1 MTQDLLEVFRSMDFS
16 DKDEGIT
23 LNDRVLIIDGMNT
36 FIRSL
41 AAIPTMDE
49 IGNHI
54 GGVSGFLKS
63 VGYVIRKFKPSRVYV
78 IFDGKG
84 GSKRRREIY
93 PDYKS
98 GRKPLTRLNRTYD
111 MTTEQDE
118 QDLMRYELVIVAKA
132 LMKLP
137 ITTITLDHV
146 EADDIISYI
155 AQHTVENGGESIIY
169 STDKDFLQ
177 LVGDGI
183 KVWNPVRKKTYI
195 PETVLEDYS
204 IHPNNFLLYRALTG
218 DTSDNLPGIKGLGM
232 KTLLKFMP
240 GFATEQYLTLGD
252 VMTTAKNPKRKLKV
266 TSKIVDEQ
274 ESIKRNIKLMSLRSV
289 MISDN
294 NKMKILNKIN
304 RPQLSLHK
312 YDLTKLL
319 METNI
324 LPAMQNYD
332 SWVVS
337 TFNSLTRFDG

>member
-1 MTQDLLEVFRSMDFS
+1 MTQDLLEVFQSMDFS
-16 DKDEGIT
+16 NKDDGIT

-36 FIRSL
+36 FIRSF

-49 IGNHI
+49 NGNHI
-54 GGVSGFLKS
+54 GGVTGFLKS

-155 AQHTVENGGESIIY
+155 AQHVVENGGESIIY

-240 GFATEQYLTLGD
+240 GFATEEKLDLDGVITIAESSKSK
-252 VMTTAKNPKRKLKV
+252 VM
-266 TSKIVDEQ
+266 SKIVDQKETIQ
-274 ESIKRNIKLMSLRSV
+274 RNLILMSLLSV

-319 METNI
+319 IETNI
-324 LPAMQNYD
+324 LPSMQNYD

>member
-1 MTQDLLEVFRSMDFS
+1 MTQELLEVFQSMDFS
-16 DKDEGIT
+16 KDEGIA

-36 FIRSL
+36 FIRSF

-49 IGNHI
+49 NGNHI
-54 GGVSGFLKS
+54 GGVTGFLKS
-63 VGYVIRKFKPSRVYV
+63 VGYVTRKFKPSRVYV

-84 GSKRRREIY
+84 GSKRRRDIY
-93 PDYKS
+93 PDYKL

-111 MTTEQDE
+111 MTTEKDE

-146 EADDIISYI
+146 EADDIMSYI
-155 AQHTVENGGESIIY
+155 AQHVVENGGESIIY

-195 PETVLEDYS
+195 PEIVVEDYE

-232 KTLLKFMP
+232 KTLLKIVPEFV
-240 GFATEQYLTLGD
+240 TEQHLTFDD
-252 VMTTAKNPKRKLKV
+252 VIDAAENSKLKV
-266 TSKIVDEQ
+266 ASRIIDEQ
-274 ESIKRNIKLMSLRSV
+274 ESIKLNIKLMSLRSV

-319 METNI
+319 IETNI

-337 TFNSLTRFDG
+337 TFNPLTRFDG

>member
-1 MTQDLLEVFRSMDFS
+1 MTQDLLEVFQSMDFS
-16 DKDEGIT
+16 KDEGIA

-36 FIRSL
+36 FIRSF

-49 IGNHI
+49 NGNHI
-54 GGVSGFLKS
+54 GGVTGFLKS
-63 VGYVIRKFKPSRVYV
+63 VGYVTRKFKPSRVYV

-84 GSKRRREIY
+84 GSKRRRDIY
-93 PDYKS
+93 PDYKL

-111 MTTEQDE
+111 MTTEKDE

-155 AQHTVENGGESIIY
+155 AQHVGENGGESIIY

-177 LVGDGI
+177 LVGDDI

-195 PETVLEDYS
+195 PEIVVEDYE

-232 KTLLKFMP
+232 KTLLKIVPEFV
-240 GFATEQYLTLGD
+240 TEQPLTFDD
-252 VMTTAKNPKRKLKV
+252 VIDAAENSKLKV
-266 TSKIVDEQ
+266 ASRIVDEQ

-319 METNI
+319 LETNI

-337 TFNSLTRFDG
+337 TFNPLTRFDG

>member
-1 MTQDLLEVFRSMDFS
+1 MTQDLLEVFQSMDFS
-16 DKDEGIT
+16 NKDDGIT

-36 FIRSL
+36 FIRSF

-49 IGNHI
+49 NGNHI
-54 GGVSGFLKS
+54 GGVTGFLKS

-137 ITTITLDHV
+137 ITTITLDYV

-155 AQHTVENGGESIIY
+155 AQHVVENGGESIIY

-195 PETVLEDYS
+195 PETVLEDYT

-218 DTSDNLPGIKGLGM
+218 DISDNLPGIKGLGM

-240 GFATEQYLTLGD
+240 GFATEEKLDLDD
-252 VMTTAKNPKRKLKV
+252 VITVAESSKSKV
-266 TSKIVDEQ
+266 ILKIVDQKENIQ
-274 ESIKRNIKLMSLRSV
+274 RNLILMSLLSV
-289 MISDN
+289 MMSDN
-294 NKMKILNKIN
+294 NKLKVLNKIN
-304 RPQLSLHK
+304 KPQLFLKK

-319 METNI
+319 IETNI
-324 LPAMQNYD
+324 LPSMQNYD

>member
-1 MTQDLLEVFRSMDFS
+1 MTQDLLEVFQSMDFS
-16 DKDEGIT
+16 NKDDGIT

-36 FIRSL
+36 FIRSF

-49 IGNHI
+49 NGNHI
-54 GGVSGFLKS
+54 GGVTGFLKS

-155 AQHTVENGGESIIY
+155 AQHVVEDGGESIIY

-195 PETVLEDYS
+195 PETVLEDYT

-240 GFATEQYLTLGD
+240 GFVTEEKLTLDD
-252 VMTTAKNPKRKLKV
+252 VITVAESSKSKV
-266 TSKIVDEQ
+266 ILKIVDQKENIQ
-274 ESIKRNIKLMSLRSV
+274 RNLILMSLLSV
-289 MISDN
+289 MMSDN
-294 NKMKILNKIN
+294 NKLKVLNKIN
-304 RPQLSLHK
+304 KPQLFLKK

-319 METNI
+319 IETNI
-324 LPAMQNYD
+324 LPSMQNYD

>member
-1 MTQDLLEVFRSMDFS
+1 MTQDLLEVFQSMDFS
-16 DKDEGIT
+16 KDEGIA

-36 FIRSL
+36 FIRSF

-49 IGNHI
+49 NGNHI
-54 GGVSGFLKS
+54 GGVTGFLKS
-63 VGYVIRKFKPSRVYV
+63 VGYVTRKYKPSRVYV

-84 GSKRRREIY
+84 GSKRRRDIY
-93 PDYKS
+93 PDYKL

-111 MTTEQDE
+111 MTTEKDE

-155 AQHTVENGGESIIY
+155 AQHVGENGGESIIY

-177 LVGDGI
+177 LVGDDI

-195 PETVLEDYS
+195 PEIVVEDYE

-232 KTLLKFMP
+232 KTLLKIVPEFV
-240 GFATEQYLTLGD
+240 TEQPLTFDD
-252 VMTTAKNPKRKLKV
+252 VIDAAENSKLKV
-266 TSKIVDEQ
+266 ASRIIDKQ
-274 ESIKRNIKLMSLRSV
+274 ESIKLNIKLMSLRSV

-319 METNI
+319 IETNI

-337 TFNSLTRFDG
+337 TFNPLTRFDG

>member
-1 MTQDLLEVFRSMDFS
+1 MTQDLLEVFQSMDFS
-16 DKDEGIT
+16 NKDDGIT

-36 FIRSL
+36 FIRSF

-49 IGNHI
+49 NGNHI
-54 GGVSGFLKS
+54 GGVTGFLKS

-155 AQHTVENGGESIIY
+155 AQHVVEDGGESIIY

-195 PETVLEDYS
+195 PETVLEDYT

-218 DTSDNLPGIKGLGM
+218 DTSDNLPGIKGLGI

-240 GFATEQYLTLGD
+240 GFVTEEKLDLDD
-252 VMTTAKNPKRKLKV
+252 VITIAESSKSKV
-266 TSKIVDEQ
+266 MSKIVDQKETIQ
-274 ESIKRNIKLMSLRSV
+274 RNLILMSLLSV

-319 METNI
+319 IETNI
-324 LPAMQNYD
+324 LPSMQNYD

>member
-1 MTQDLLEVFRSMDFS
+1 MTQDLLEVFQSMDFS
-16 DKDEGIT
+16 KDEGIA

-36 FIRSL
+36 FIRSF

-49 IGNHI
+49 NGNHI
-54 GGVSGFLKS
+54 GGVTGFLKS
-63 VGYVIRKFKPSRVYV
+63 VGYVTRKFKPSRVYV

-84 GSKRRREIY
+84 GSKRRRDIY
-93 PDYKS
+93 PDYKL
-98 GRKPLTRLNRTYD
+98 GRKPLTRLNRTYV
-111 MTTEQDE
+111 MTTEKDE

-146 EADDIISYI
+146 EADDIMSYV
-155 AQHTVENGGESIIY
+155 AQHVVENGGESIIY

-195 PETVLEDYS
+195 PEIVVEDYE

-232 KTLLKFMP
+232 KTLLKIVPEFV
-240 GFATEQYLTLGD
+240 TEQHLTFDD
-252 VMTTAKNPKRKLKV
+252 VIDAAENSKLKV
-266 TSKIVDEQ
+266 ASRIIDEQ
-274 ESIKRNIKLMSLRSV
+274 ESIKLNIKLMSLRSV

-319 METNI
+319 IETNI

-337 TFNSLTRFDG
+337 TFNPLTRFDG

>member
-1 MTQDLLEVFRSMDFS
+1 MTQDLLEVFQSMDFS
-16 DKDEGIT
+16 DKDEGIA

-36 FIRSL
+36 FIRSF

-49 IGNHI
+49 NGNHI
-54 GGVSGFLKS
+54 GGVTGFLKS
-63 VGYVIRKFKPSRVYV
+63 VGYVTRKFKPSRVYV

-84 GSKRRREIY
+84 GSKRRRDIY
-93 PDYKS
+93 PDYKL

-111 MTTEQDE
+111 MTTEKDE

-146 EADDIISYI
+146 EADDIMSYV
-155 AQHTVENGGESIIY
+155 AQHVVENGGESIIY

-195 PETVLEDYS
+195 PEIVVEDYE

-232 KTLLKFMP
+232 KTLLKIVPEFV
-240 GFATEQYLTLGD
+240 TEQHLTFDD
-252 VMTTAKNPKRKLKV
+252 VIDAAENSKLKV
-266 TSKIVDEQ
+266 ASRIIDEQ
-274 ESIKRNIKLMSLRSV
+274 ESIKLNIKLMSLRSV

-319 METNI
+319 LETNI

-337 TFNSLTRFDG
+337 TFNPLTRFDG

>member
-1 MTQDLLEVFRSMDFS
+1 MTQDLLEVFQSMDFS
-16 DKDEGIT
+16 DKDSGIA

-36 FIRSL
+36 FIRSF

-49 IGNHI
+49 NGNHI
-54 GGVSGFLKS
+54 GGVTGFLKS
-63 VGYVIRKFKPSRVYV
+63 VGYVTRKFKPSRVYV

-84 GSKRRREIY
+84 GSKRRRDIY
-93 PDYKS
+93 PDYKL

-111 MTTEQDE
+111 MTTEKDE

-155 AQHTVENGGESIIY
+155 AQHVGENGGESIIY

-177 LVGDGI
+177 LVGDDI

-195 PETVLEDYS
+195 PEIVVEDYE

-232 KTLLKFMP
+232 KTLLKIVPEFV
-240 GFATEQYLTLGD
+240 TEQPLTFDD
-252 VMTTAKNPKRKLKV
+252 VIDAAENSKLKV
-266 TSKIVDEQ
+266 ASRIVDEQ
-274 ESIKRNIKLMSLRSV
+274 ESIKLNIKLMSLRSV

-319 METNI
+319 LETNI

-337 TFNSLTRFDG
+337 TFNPLTRFDG

>member
-1 MTQDLLEVFRSMDFS
+1 MTQDLLEVFQSMDFS
-16 DKDEGIT
+16 NKDDGIT

-36 FIRSL
+36 FIRSF

-49 IGNHI
+49 NGNHI
-54 GGVSGFLKS
+54 GGVTGFLKS

-137 ITTITLDHV
+137 ITTITLDYV

-155 AQHTVENGGESIIY
+155 AQHVVEDGGESIIY

-195 PETVLEDYS
+195 PETVLEDYT

-240 GFATEQYLTLGD
+240 GFVTEEKLTLDD
-252 VMTTAKNPKRKLKV
+252 VITVAESSKSKV
-266 TSKIVDEQ
+266 ILKIVDQKENIQ
-274 ESIKRNIKLMSLRSV
+274 RNLILMSLLSV
-289 MISDN
+289 MMSDN
-294 NKMKILNKIN
+294 NKLKVLNKIN
-304 RPQLSLHK
+304 KPQLFLKK

-319 METNI
+319 IETNI
-324 LPAMQNYD
+324 LPSMQNYD

>member
-1 MTQDLLEVFRSMDFS
+1 MTQDLLEVFQSMDFS
-16 DKDEGIT
+16 DKDEGIA

-36 FIRSL
+36 FIRSF

-49 IGNHI
+49 NGNHI
-54 GGVSGFLKS
+54 GGVTGFLKS
-63 VGYVIRKFKPSRVYV
+63 VGYVTRKFKPSRVYV

-84 GSKRRREIY
+84 GSKRRRDIY
-93 PDYKS
+93 PDYKA

-146 EADDIISYI
+146 EADDIMSYI
-155 AQHTVENGGESIIY
+155 AQHVVENGGESIIY

-195 PETVLEDYS
+195 PETVLEDYT

-240 GFATEQYLTLGD
+240 GFATEEKLTLD
-252 VMTTAKNPKRKLKV
+252 EVITIAESSKSKVM
-266 TSKIVDEQ
+266 SKIVDQKEIIQ
-274 ESIKRNIKLMSLRSV
+274 RNLTLMSLLSV

-304 RPQLSLHK
+304 SPQLSLHK
-312 YDLTKLL
+312 YGLTKLL
-319 METNI
+319 IETNI
-324 LPAMQNYD
+324 LPSMQNYD

>member
-1 MTQDLLEVFRSMDFS
+1 MTQDLLEVFQSMDFS
-16 DKDEGIT
+16 NKDEGIT

-36 FIRSL
+36 FIRSF

-49 IGNHI
+49 NGNHI
-54 GGVSGFLKS
+54 GGVTGFLKS

-146 EADDIISYI
+146 EADDIMSYV
-155 AQHTVENGGESIIY
+155 AQHVVENGGESIIY

-218 DTSDNLPGIKGLGM
+218 DTSDNLPGIKGLGI

-240 GFATEQYLTLGD
+240 GFVTEEKLDLDGVITIAESSKSK
-252 VMTTAKNPKRKLKV
+252 VM
-266 TSKIVDEQ
+266 SKIVDQKETIQ
-274 ESIKRNIKLMSLRSV
+274 RNLILMSLLSV

-304 RPQLSLHK
+304 SPQLSLHK
-312 YDLTKLL
+312 YGLTKLL
-319 METNI
+319 IETNI
-324 LPAMQNYD
+324 LPSMQNYD

>member
-1 MTQDLLEVFRSMDFS
+1 MTQDLLEVFQSMDFS
-16 DKDEGIT
+16 NKDEGIT

-36 FIRSL
+36 FIRSF

-49 IGNHI
+49 NGNHI
-54 GGVSGFLKS
+54 GGVTGFLKS

-84 GSKRRREIY
+84 GSKRRRDIY

-137 ITTITLDHV
+137 ITTITLDYV

-155 AQHTVENGGESIIY
+155 AQHVVENGGESIIY

-195 PETVLEDYS
+195 PETVLEDYT

-240 GFATEQYLTLGD
+240 GFATEEKLDLDD
-252 VMTTAKNPKRKLKV
+252 VITVAESSKSKV
-266 TSKIVDEQ
+266 ILKIVDQKENIQ
-274 ESIKRNIKLMSLRSV
+274 RNLILMSLLSV
-289 MISDN
+289 MMSDN
-294 NKMKILNKIN
+294 NKLKVLNKIN
-304 RPQLSLHK
+304 KPQLFLKK

-319 METNI
+319 IETNI
-324 LPAMQNYD
+324 LPSMQNYD

>member
-1 MTQDLLEVFRSMDFS
+1 MTQDLLEVFQSMDFS
-16 DKDEGIT
+16 KDEGIA

-36 FIRSL
+36 FIRSF

-49 IGNHI
+49 NGNHI
-54 GGVSGFLKS
+54 GGVTGFLKS
-63 VGYVIRKFKPSRVYV
+63 VGYVTRKFKPSRVYV

-84 GSKRRREIY
+84 GSKRRRDIY
-93 PDYKS
+93 PDYKL

-111 MTTEQDE
+111 MTTEKDE

-155 AQHTVENGGESIIY
+155 AQHVVEGGGESIIY

-195 PETVLEDYS
+195 PETVLEDYT

-218 DTSDNLPGIKGLGM
+218 DTSDNLPGIKGLGI

-240 GFATEQYLTLGD
+240 GFVTEEKLTLDD
-252 VMTTAKNPKRKLKV
+252 VITIAESSKSKV
-266 TSKIVDEQ
+266 MSKIVDQKETIQ
-274 ESIKRNIKLMSLRSV
+274 RNLILMSLLSV

-304 RPQLSLHK
+304 SPQLSLHK
-312 YDLTKLL
+312 YGLTKLL
-319 METNI
+319 IETNI
-324 LPAMQNYD
+324 LPSMQNYD

>member
-1 MTQDLLEVFRSMDFS
+1 MTQDLLEVFQSMDFS
-16 DKDEGIT
+16 NKDDGIT
-23 LNDRVLIIDGMNT
+23 LNDRVLIIDGMNK
-36 FIRSL
+36 FIRSF

-49 IGNHI
+49 NGNHI
-54 GGVSGFLKS
+54 GGVTGFLKS

-304 RPQLSLHK
+304 SPQLSLHK

-319 METNI
+319 IETNI
-324 LPAMQNYD
+324 LPSMQNYD
-332 SWVVS
+332 SWVVT

>member
-1 MTQDLLEVFRSMDFS
+1 MTQDLLEVFQSMDFS
-16 DKDEGIT
+16 NKDEGIT

-36 FIRSL
+36 FIRSF

-49 IGNHI
+49 NGNHI
-54 GGVSGFLKS
+54 GGVTGFLKS

-84 GSKRRREIY
+84 GSKRRRDIY

-155 AQHTVENGGESIIY
+155 AQHVVENGGESIIY

-195 PETVLEDYS
+195 PETVLEDYT

-240 GFATEQYLTLGD
+240 GFVTEEKLTLDD
-252 VMTTAKNPKRKLKV
+252 VITVAESSKSKV
-266 TSKIVDEQ
+266 ILKIVDQKENIQ
-274 ESIKRNIKLMSLRSV
+274 RNLILMSLLSV
-289 MISDN
+289 MMSDN
-294 NKMKILNKIN
+294 NKLKVLNKIN
-304 RPQLSLHK
+304 KPQLFLKK

-319 METNI
+319 IETNI
-324 LPAMQNYD
+324 LPSMQNYD

>member
-1 MTQDLLEVFRSMDFS
+1 MTQDLLEVFQSMDFS
-16 DKDEGIT
+16 DKDEGIA

-36 FIRSL
+36 FIRSF

-49 IGNHI
+49 NGNHI
-54 GGVSGFLKS
+54 GGVTGFLKS
-63 VGYVIRKFKPSRVYV
+63 VGYVTRKFKPSRVYV

-84 GSKRRREIY
+84 GSKRRRDIY
-93 PDYKS
+93 PDYKL

-111 MTTEQDE
+111 MTTEKDE

-155 AQHTVENGGESIIY
+155 AQHVGENGGESIIY

-177 LVGDGI
+177 LVGDDI

-195 PETVLEDYS
+195 PEIVVEDYE

-232 KTLLKFMP
+232 KTLLKIVPEFV
-240 GFATEQYLTLGD
+240 TEQPLTFDD
-252 VMTTAKNPKRKLKV
+252 VIDAAENSKLKV
-266 TSKIVDEQ
+266 ASRIVDEQ

-319 METNI
+319 LETNI

-337 TFNSLTRFDG
+337 TFNPLTRFDG

>member
-1 MTQDLLEVFRSMDFS
+1 MTQDLLEVFQSMDFS
-16 DKDEGIT
+16 DKDAGIA

-36 FIRSL
+36 FIRSF

-49 IGNHI
+49 NGNHI
-54 GGVSGFLKS
+54 GGVTGFLKS
-63 VGYVIRKFKPSRVYV
+63 VGYVTRKFKPSRVYV

-84 GSKRRREIY
+84 GSKRRRDIY
-93 PDYKS
+93 PDYKL

-111 MTTEQDE
+111 MTTEKDE

-155 AQHTVENGGESIIY
+155 AQHVGENGGESIIY

-195 PETVLEDYS
+195 PEIVVEDYE

-232 KTLLKFMP
+232 KTLLKIVPEFV
-240 GFATEQYLTLGD
+240 TEQHLTFDD
-252 VMTTAKNPKRKLKV
+252 VIDAAENSKLKV
-266 TSKIVDEQ
+266 ASRIIDEQ
-274 ESIKRNIKLMSLRSV
+274 ESIKLNIKLMSLRSV

-319 METNI
+319 IETNI

-337 TFNSLTRFDG
+337 TFNPLTRFDG

>member
-1 MTQDLLEVFRSMDFS
+1 MTQDLLEVFQSMDFS
-16 DKDEGIT
+16 DKDSGIA

-36 FIRSL
+36 FIRSF

-49 IGNHI
+49 NGNHI
-54 GGVSGFLKS
+54 GGVTGFLKS
-63 VGYVIRKFKPSRVYV
+63 IGYVTRKFKPSRVYV

-84 GSKRRREIY
+84 GSKRRRDIY
-93 PDYKS
+93 PDYKL

-111 MTTEQDE
+111 MTTEKDE

-155 AQHTVENGGESIIY
+155 AQHVGENGGESIIY

-177 LVGDGI
+177 LVGDDI

-195 PETVLEDYS
+195 PEIVVEDYE

-232 KTLLKFMP
+232 KTLLKIVPEFV
-240 GFATEQYLTLGD
+240 TEQHLTFDD
-252 VMTTAKNPKRKLKV
+252 VIDAAENSKLKV
-266 TSKIVDEQ
+266 ASRIIDEQ
-274 ESIKRNIKLMSLRSV
+274 ESIKLNIKLMSLRSV

-319 METNI
+319 LETNI

-337 TFNSLTRFDG
+337 TFNPLTRFDG

>member
-1 MTQDLLEVFRSMDFS
+1 MTQDLLEVFQSMDFS
-16 DKDEGIT
+16 NKDEGIT

-36 FIRSL
+36 FIRSF

-49 IGNHI
+49 NGNHI
-54 GGVSGFLKS
+54 GGVTGFLKS

-137 ITTITLDHV
+137 ITTITLDYV

-155 AQHTVENGGESIIY
+155 AQHVVENGGESIIY

-195 PETVLEDYS
+195 PETVLEDYT

-240 GFATEQYLTLGD
+240 GFATEEKLDLDD
-252 VMTTAKNPKRKLKV
+252 VITIAESSKSKV
-266 TSKIVDEQ
+266 MSKIVDQKENIQ
-274 ESIKRNIKLMSLRSV
+274 RNLILMSLLSV
-289 MISDN
+289 MMSDN
-294 NKMKILNKIN
+294 NKLKVLNKIN
-304 RPQLSLHK
+304 KPQLFLKK

-319 METNI
+319 IETNI
-324 LPAMQNYD
+324 LPSMQNYD

>member
-1 MTQDLLEVFRSMDFS
+1 MTQDLLEVFQSMDFS
-16 DKDEGIT
+16 NKDDGIT

-36 FIRSL
+36 FIRSF

-49 IGNHI
+49 NGNHI
-54 GGVSGFLKS
+54 GGVTGFLKS

-155 AQHTVENGGESIIY
+155 AQHVVENGGESIIY

-195 PETVLEDYS
+195 PETVLEDYT

-240 GFATEQYLTLGD
+240 GFATEEKLTLDD
-252 VMTTAKNPKRKLKV
+252 VITVAESSKSKV
-266 TSKIVDEQ
+266 ILKIVDQKENIQ
-274 ESIKRNIKLMSLRSV
+274 RNLILMSLLSV
-289 MISDN
+289 MMSDN
-294 NKMKILNKIN
+294 NKLKVLNKIN
-304 RPQLSLHK
+304 KPQLFLKK

-319 METNI
+319 IETNI
-324 LPAMQNYD
+324 LPSMQNYD

>member
-1 MTQDLLEVFRSMDFS
+1 MTPDLLEVFQSMDFS
-16 DKDEGIT
+16 NKDEGIT

-36 FIRSL
+36 FIRSF

-49 IGNHI
+49 NGNHI
-54 GGVSGFLKS
+54 GGVTGFLKS

-84 GSKRRREIY
+84 GSKRRRDIY

-137 ITTITLDHV
+137 ITTITLDYV

-155 AQHTVENGGESIIY
+155 AQHVVENGGESIIY

-195 PETVLEDYS
+195 PETVLEDYT

-218 DTSDNLPGIKGLGM
+218 DISDNLPGIKGLGM

-240 GFATEQYLTLGD
+240 GFATEEKLDLDD
-252 VMTTAKNPKRKLKV
+252 VITIAESSKSKV
-266 TSKIVDEQ
+266 MLKIVDQKENIQ
-274 ESIKRNIKLMSLRSV
+274 RNLILMSLLSV
-289 MISDN
+289 MMSDN
-294 NKMKILNKIN
+294 NKLKVLNKIN
-304 RPQLSLHK
+304 KPQLFLKK

-319 METNI
+319 IETNI
-324 LPAMQNYD
+324 LPSMQNYD

>member
-1 MTQDLLEVFRSMDFS
+1 MTQDLLEVFQSMDFS
-16 DKDEGIT
+16 NKDDGIT

-36 FIRSL
+36 FIRSF

-49 IGNHI
+49 NGNHI
-54 GGVSGFLKS
+54 GGVTGFLKS

-155 AQHTVENGGESIIY
+155 AQHVVENGGESIIY

-195 PETVLEDYS
+195 PETVLEDYT

-240 GFATEQYLTLGD
+240 GFVTEEKLTLDD
-252 VMTTAKNPKRKLKV
+252 VITVAESSKSKV
-266 TSKIVDEQ
+266 ILKIVDQKENIQ
-274 ESIKRNIKLMSLRSV
+274 RNLILMSLLSV
-289 MISDN
+289 MMSDN
-294 NKMKILNKIN
+294 NKLKVLNKIN
-304 RPQLSLHK
+304 KPQLFLKK

-319 METNI
+319 IETNI
-324 LPAMQNYD
+324 LPSMQNYD

>member
-1 MTQDLLEVFRSMDFS
+1 MTQDLLEVFQSMDFS
-16 DKDEGIT
+16 DKDEGIA

-36 FIRSL
+36 FIRSF

-49 IGNHI
+49 NGNHI
-54 GGVSGFLKS
+54 GGVTGFLKS
-63 VGYVIRKFKPSRVYV
+63 VGYVTRKFKPSRVYV

-84 GSKRRREIY
+84 GSKRRRDIY
-93 PDYKS
+93 PDYKL

-111 MTTEQDE
+111 MTTEKDE

-155 AQHTVENGGESIIY
+155 AQHVVENGGESIIY

-195 PETVLEDYS
+195 PEVVLEDHG

-240 GFATEQYLTLGD
+240 GFATEEKLTLD
-252 VMTTAKNPKRKLKV
+252 EVITIAESSKSKVM
-266 TSKIVDEQ
+266 SKIVDQKEIIQ
-274 ESIKRNIKLMSLRSV
+274 RNLTLMSLLSV

-319 METNI
+319 IETNI

-337 TFNSLTRFDG
+337 TFNPLTRFDG

>member
-1 MTQDLLEVFRSMDFS
+1 
-16 DKDEGIT
+16 
-23 LNDRVLIIDGMNT
+23 
-36 FIRSL
+36 
-41 AAIPTMDE
+41 MDE
-49 IGNHI
+49 NGNHI
-54 GGVSGFLKS
+54 GGVTGFLKS
-63 VGYVIRKFKPSRVYV
+63 VGYVTRKFKPSRVYV

-84 GSKRRREIY
+84 GSKRRRDIY
-93 PDYKS
+93 PDYKL

-111 MTTEQDE
+111 MTTEKDE

-155 AQHTVENGGESIIY
+155 AQHVVENGGESIIY

-177 LVGDGI
+177 LVGDDI

-195 PETVLEDYS
+195 PEIVVEDYE

-232 KTLLKFMP
+232 KTLLKIVPEFV
-240 GFATEQYLTLGD
+240 TEQHLTFDD
-252 VMTTAKNPKRKLKV
+252 VIDAAENSKLKV
-266 TSKIVDEQ
+266 ASRIIDEQ
-274 ESIKRNIKLMSLRSV
+274 ESIKLNIKLMSLRSV

>member
-1 MTQDLLEVFRSMDFS
+1 MTQDLLEVFQSMDFS
-16 DKDEGIT
+16 NKDEGIA

-36 FIRSL
+36 FIRSF

-49 IGNHI
+49 NGNHI
-54 GGVSGFLKS
+54 GGVTGFLKS
-63 VGYVIRKFKPSRVYV
+63 VGYVTRKFKPSRVYV

-84 GSKRRREIY
+84 GSKRRRDIY
-93 PDYKS
+93 PDYKL

-155 AQHTVENGGESIIY
+155 AQHVVENGGESIIY

-177 LVGDGI
+177 LVGDDI

-195 PETVLEDYS
+195 PEIVVEDYE

-232 KTLLKFMP
+232 KTLLKIVPEFV
-240 GFATEQYLTLGD
+240 TEQHLTFDD
-252 VMTTAKNPKRKLKV
+252 VIDAAENSKLKV
-266 TSKIVDEQ
+266 ASRIIDEQ
-274 ESIKRNIKLMSLRSV
+274 ESIKLNIKLMSLRSV

>member
-1 MTQDLLEVFRSMDFS
+1 MTQDLLEVFQSMDFS
-16 DKDEGIT
+16 DKDSGIA

-36 FIRSL
+36 FIRSF

-49 IGNHI
+49 NGNHI
-54 GGVSGFLKS
+54 GGVTGFLKS
-63 VGYVIRKFKPSRVYV
+63 VGYVTRKFKPSRVYV

-84 GSKRRREIY
+84 GSKRRRDIY
-93 PDYKS
+93 PDYKL

-111 MTTEQDE
+111 MTTEKDE

-155 AQHTVENGGESIIY
+155 AQHVGENGGESIIY

-177 LVGDGI
+177 LVGDDI

-195 PETVLEDYS
+195 PEIVVEDYE

-232 KTLLKFMP
+232 KTLLKIVPEFV
-240 GFATEQYLTLGD
+240 TEQPLTFDD
-252 VMTTAKNPKRKLKV
+252 VIDAAENSKLKV
-266 TSKIVDEQ
+266 ASRIVDEQ

-312 YDLTKLL
+312 YGLTKLL
-319 METNI
+319 IETNI

-337 TFNSLTRFDG
+337 TFNPLTRFDG

>member
-1 MTQDLLEVFRSMDFS
+1 MTQDLLEVFQSMDFS
-16 DKDEGIT
+16 KDEGIA

-36 FIRSL
+36 FIRSF

-49 IGNHI
+49 NGNHI
-54 GGVSGFLKS
+54 GGVTGFLKS
-63 VGYVIRKFKPSRVYV
+63 VGYVTRKFKPSRVYV

-84 GSKRRREIY
+84 GSKRRRDIY

-111 MTTEQDE
+111 MTTEKDE

-146 EADDIISYI
+146 EADDIMSYV
-155 AQHTVENGGESIIY
+155 AQHVVENGGESIIY

-195 PETVLEDYS
+195 PETVLEDYT

-240 GFATEQYLTLGD
+240 GFATEEKLTLD
-252 VMTTAKNPKRKLKV
+252 EVITIAESSKSKVM
-266 TSKIVDEQ
+266 SKIVDQKETIQ
-274 ESIKRNIKLMSLRSV
+274 RNLILMSLLSV

-304 RPQLSLHK
+304 SPQLSLHK
-312 YDLTKLL
+312 YGLTKLL
-319 METNI
+319 IETNI
-324 LPAMQNYD
+324 LPSMQNYD

>member
-1 MTQDLLEVFRSMDFS
+1 MTQDLLEVFQSMEFS
-16 DKDEGIT
+16 DKDAGIA

-36 FIRSL
+36 FIRSF

-49 IGNHI
+49 NGNHI
-54 GGVSGFLKS
+54 GGVTGFLKS
-63 VGYVIRKFKPSRVYV
+63 VGYVTRKFKPSRVYV

-84 GSKRRREIY
+84 GSKRRRDIY
-93 PDYKS
+93 PDYKL

-111 MTTEQDE
+111 MTTEKDE

-155 AQHTVENGGESIIY
+155 AQHVGENGGESIIY

-177 LVGDGI
+177 LVGDDI

-195 PETVLEDYS
+195 PEIVVEEYE

-232 KTLLKFMP
+232 KTLLKIVPEFV
-240 GFATEQYLTLGD
+240 TEQPLTFDD
-252 VMTTAKNPKRKLKV
+252 VIDAAENSKLKV
-266 TSKIVDEQ
+266 ASRIVDEQ

-319 METNI
+319 LETNI

-337 TFNSLTRFDG
+337 TFNPLTRFDG

>member
-1 MTQDLLEVFRSMDFS
+1 MDFS
-16 DKDEGIT
+16 DKDEGIA
-23 LNDRVLIIDGMNT
+23 LNDRVLIVDGMNT
-36 FIRSL
+36 FIRSF

-49 IGNHI
+49 NGNHI
-54 GGVSGFLKS
+54 GGVTGFLKS

-78 IFDGKG
+78 VFDGRG
-84 GSKRRREIY
+84 GSKRRRDIY
-93 PDYKS
+93 PDYKL

-118 QDLMRYELVIVAKA
+118 QDLMKYELVIVAKA

-155 AQHTVENGGESIIY
+155 AQHVGENGGESIIY

-177 LVGDGI
+177 LVGDDI

-195 PETVLEDYS
+195 PEIVVEDYE

-232 KTLLKFMP
+232 KTLLKIMP
-240 GFATEQYLTLGD
+240 EFATEQYLTFDD
-252 VMTTAKNPKRKLKV
+252 VIGAAENSKLKV
-266 TSKIVDEQ
+266 ASRIVDEQ
-274 ESIKRNIKLMSLRSV
+274 KSIKRNIKLMSLRSV

-319 METNI
+319 IETNI
-324 LPAMQNYD
+324 LPSMQNYD

-337 TFNSLTRFDG
+337 TFNPLTRFDG

>member
-1 MTQDLLEVFRSMDFS
+1 MTQDLLEVFQSMDFS
-16 DKDEGIT
+16 DKDEGIA

-36 FIRSL
+36 FIRSF

-49 IGNHI
+49 NGNHI
-54 GGVSGFLKS
+54 GGVTGFLKS
-63 VGYVIRKFKPSRVYV
+63 VGYVTRKFKPSRVYV

-84 GSKRRREIY
+84 GSKRRRDIY
-93 PDYKS
+93 PDYKA

-146 EADDIISYI
+146 EADDIMSYI
-155 AQHTVENGGESIIY
+155 AQHVVENGGESIIY

-195 PETVLEDYS
+195 PETVLEDYT

-240 GFATEQYLTLGD
+240 GFATEEKLTLD
-252 VMTTAKNPKRKLKV
+252 EVITIAESSKSKVM
-266 TSKIVDEQ
+266 SKIVDQKETIQ
-274 ESIKRNIKLMSLRSV
+274 RNLILMSLLSV

-304 RPQLSLHK
+304 SPQLSLHK
-312 YDLTKLL
+312 YGLTKLL
-319 METNI
+319 IETNI
-324 LPAMQNYD
+324 LPSMQNYD

>member
-1 MTQDLLEVFRSMDFS
+1 MTQDLLEVFQSMDFS
-16 DKDEGIT
+16 KDEGIA

-36 FIRSL
+36 FIRSF

-49 IGNHI
+49 NGNHI
-54 GGVSGFLKS
+54 GGVTGFLKS
-63 VGYVIRKFKPSRVYV
+63 VGYVTRKFKPSRVYV

-84 GSKRRREIY
+84 GSKRRRDIY
-93 PDYKS
+93 PDYKL

-111 MTTEQDE
+111 MTTEKDE

-155 AQHTVENGGESIIY
+155 AQHVVENGGESIIY

-177 LVGDGI
+177 LVGDDI

-195 PETVLEDYS
+195 PEIVVEDYE

-232 KTLLKFMP
+232 KTLLKIVPEFV
-240 GFATEQYLTLGD
+240 TEQPLTFDD
-252 VMTTAKNPKRKLKV
+252 VIDAAENSKLKV
-266 TSKIVDEQ
+266 ASRIVDEQ

-319 METNI
+319 LETNI

-337 TFNSLTRFDG
+337 TFNPLTRFDG

>member
-1 MTQDLLEVFRSMDFS
+1 MTQDLLEVFQSMDFS
-16 DKDEGIT
+16 NKDDGIT

-36 FIRSL
+36 FIRSF

-49 IGNHI
+49 NGNHI
-54 GGVSGFLKS
+54 GGVTGFLKS
-63 VGYVIRKFKPSRVYV
+63 VGYVTRKFKPSRVYV

-84 GSKRRREIY
+84 GSKRRRDIY
-93 PDYKS
+93 PDYKL

-111 MTTEQDE
+111 MTTEKDE

-146 EADDIISYI
+146 EADDIMSYV
-155 AQHTVENGGESIIY
+155 AQHVVENGGESIIY

-195 PETVLEDYS
+195 PEIVVEDYE

-232 KTLLKFMP
+232 KTLLKIVPEFV
-240 GFATEQYLTLGD
+240 TEQHLTFDD
-252 VMTTAKNPKRKLKV
+252 VIDAAENSKLKV
-266 TSKIVDEQ
+266 ASRIIDEQ

-337 TFNSLTRFDG
+337 TFNPLTRFDG

>member
-1 MTQDLLEVFRSMDFS
+1 MTQDLLEVFQSMDFS
-16 DKDEGIT
+16 DKDEGIA

-36 FIRSL
+36 FIRSF

-49 IGNHI
+49 NGNHI
-54 GGVSGFLKS
+54 GGVTGFLKS
-63 VGYVIRKFKPSRVYV
+63 VGYVTRKFKPSRVYV

-84 GSKRRREIY
+84 GSKRRRDIY
-93 PDYKS
+93 PDYKL

-111 MTTEQDE
+111 MTTEKDE

-146 EADDIISYI
+146 EADDIMSYV
-155 AQHTVENGGESIIY
+155 AQHVVENGGESIIY

-177 LVGDGI
+177 LVGDDI

-195 PETVLEDYS
+195 PEIVVEDYE

-232 KTLLKFMP
+232 KTLLKIVPEFV
-240 GFATEQYLTLGD
+240 TEQHLTFDD
-252 VMTTAKNPKRKLKV
+252 VIDAAENSKLKV
-266 TSKIVDEQ
+266 ASRIIDEQ
-274 ESIKRNIKLMSLRSV
+274 ESIKLNIKLMSLRSV

-319 METNI
+319 IETNI

-337 TFNSLTRFDG
+337 TFNPLTRFDG

>member
-1 MTQDLLEVFRSMDFS
+1 MTQDLLEVFQSMDFS
-16 DKDEGIT
+16 NKDEGTT

-36 FIRSL
+36 FIRAF

-49 IGNHI
+49 NGNHI
-54 GGVSGFLKS
+54 GGVTGFLKS

-155 AQHTVENGGESIIY
+155 AQHVVENGGESIIY

-183 KVWNPVRKKTYI
+183 KVWNPVKKKTYI
-195 PETVLEDYS
+195 PETVLEDYT

-218 DTSDNLPGIKGLGM
+218 DISDNLPGIKGLGM

-240 GFATEQYLTLGD
+240 GFATEEKLDLDD
-252 VMTTAKNPKRKLKV
+252 VITIAESSKSKV
-266 TSKIVDEQ
+266 MSKIVDQKETIQ
-274 ESIKRNIKLMSLRSV
+274 RNLIMMSLLSV
-289 MISDN
+289 MMSDN
-294 NKMKILNKIN
+294 NKLKVLNKIN
-304 RPQLSLHK
+304 KPQLFLKK

-319 METNI
+319 IETSI

>member
-1 MTQDLLEVFRSMDFS
+1 MTQDLLEVFQSMDFS
-16 DKDEGIT
+16 DKDEGIA

-36 FIRSL
+36 FIRSF

-49 IGNHI
+49 NGNHI
-54 GGVSGFLKS
+54 GGVTGFLKS
-63 VGYVIRKFKPSRVYV
+63 VGYVTRKFKPSRVYV

-84 GSKRRREIY
+84 GSKRRRDIY
-93 PDYKS
+93 PDYKL
-98 GRKPLTRLNRTYD
+98 GRKPLTRLNRTDD
-111 MTTEQDE
+111 MTTEKDE

-155 AQHTVENGGESIIY
+155 AQHVVENGGESIIY

-195 PETVLEDYS
+195 PEIVVEDYE

-232 KTLLKFMP
+232 KTLLKIVPEFV
-240 GFATEQYLTLGD
+240 TEQHLTFDD
-252 VMTTAKNPKRKLKV
+252 VIDAAKNSKLKV
-266 TSKIVDEQ
+266 ASRIIDEQ
-274 ESIKRNIKLMSLRSV
+274 ESIKLNIKLMSLRSV

-319 METNI
+319 IETNI

>member
-1 MTQDLLEVFRSMDFS
+1 MTQDLLEVFQSMDFS
-16 DKDEGIT
+16 DKDEGIA

-36 FIRSL
+36 FIRSF

-49 IGNHI
+49 NGNHI
-54 GGVSGFLKS
+54 GGVTGFLKS
-63 VGYVIRKFKPSRVYV
+63 VGYVTRKFKPSRVYV

-84 GSKRRREIY
+84 GSKRRRDIY
-93 PDYKS
+93 PDYKL

-155 AQHTVENGGESIIY
+155 AQHVVENGGESIIY

-195 PETVLEDYS
+195 PEIVVEDYE

-232 KTLLKFMP
+232 KTLLKIVPEFV
-240 GFATEQYLTLGD
+240 TEQHLTFDD
-252 VMTTAKNPKRKLKV
+252 VIDAAENSKLKV
-266 TSKIVDEQ
+266 ASRIIDEQ
-274 ESIKRNIKLMSLRSV
+274 DSIKRNIKLMSLRSV

-319 METNI
+319 IETNI

-337 TFNSLTRFDG
+337 TFNPLTRFDG

>member
-1 MTQDLLEVFRSMDFS
+1 MTQDLLEVFQSMDFS
-16 DKDEGIT
+16 NKDDGIT

-36 FIRSL
+36 FIRSF

-49 IGNHI
+49 NGNHI
-54 GGVSGFLKS
+54 GGVTGFLKS
-63 VGYVIRKFKPSRVYV
+63 VGYVTRKFKPSRVYV

-84 GSKRRREIY
+84 GSKRRRDIY

-195 PETVLEDYS
+195 PETVLEDYT

-240 GFATEQYLTLGD
+240 GFATEEKLDLDD
-252 VMTTAKNPKRKLKV
+252 VITIAESSKSKV
-266 TSKIVDEQ
+266 MSKIVDQKETIQ
-274 ESIKRNIKLMSLRSV
+274 RNLILMSLLSV
-289 MISDN
+289 MMSDN
-294 NKMKILNKIN
+294 NKLKVLNKIN
-304 RPQLSLHK
+304 KPQLFLKK

-319 METNI
+319 IETNI
-324 LPAMQNYD
+324 LPSMQNYD
-332 SWVVS
+332 SWVVT